1 MCGDLWRVEDE
12 STLHQP
18 GPMEADTQVPEK
30 EDISYIDTTSRG
42 QREEYEGKLKPKQMK
57 REGGSFP
64 HRLIS

>member
-1 MCGDLWRVEDE
+1 
-12 STLHQP
+12 
-18 GPMEADTQVPEK
+18 MEADTQVPE
-30 EDISYIDTTSRG
+30 EEDTTSRG